1 MAEQLMDNKVQLG
14 CGTLIIIAIIVIV
27 FSGGDDSKR
36 LRSQLDD
43 VERKIDGLEK
53 KIDELFSQDRQ
64 APVGSARR
72 ATGSVTGEVL
82 DSFTSVRKG
91 QRWTLATSRSAWP

>member
-53 KIDELFSQDRQ
+53 KIDELSLKIDRL
-64 APVGSARR
+64 PSA
-72 ATGSVTGEVL
+72 A
-82 DSFTSVRKG
+82 
-91 QRWTLATSRSAWP
+91 LATPRVP